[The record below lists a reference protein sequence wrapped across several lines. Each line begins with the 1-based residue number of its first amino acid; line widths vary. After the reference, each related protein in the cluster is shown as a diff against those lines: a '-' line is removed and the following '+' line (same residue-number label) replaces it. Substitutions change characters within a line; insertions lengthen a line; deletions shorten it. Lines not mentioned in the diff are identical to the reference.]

1 MVFDWTESWILF
13 DLHCRFEW
21 NCCSRHRCALSSLNI
36 YIYISVES
44 MQQFWQIQSLYT
56 LPNENQESLTRKL
69 NTWEC
74 RRSIFVVS
82 PSELTL
88 SASSRSAIV
97 NLGTQNWKPLLF
109 LAYFFL
115 RLSDAE
121 NLRKLS
127 LHFHPMMSIFCVT
140 SRK

>member
-1 MVFDWTESWILF
+1 MVFDWTESFSTFTLDLNEIVVLNTGVRSPLF
-13 DLHCRFEW
+13 T
-21 NCCSRHRCALSSLNI
+21 

-109 LAYFFL
+109 LMFF
-115 RLSDAE
+115 S
-121 NLRKLS
+121 
-127 LHFHPMMSIFCVT
+127 
-140 SRK
+140 